1 MTTIGVDVGGTKIG
15 GVRLRDDRLEESTD
29 VPKPES
35 EVVEAVA
42 GVIGSLQTADT
53 TAVGL
58 GMAGLVRWPEGIFVW
73 GPHVPGVDLGLKAD
87 LTERLG
93 LPVVV
98 DNDANLAALAEV
110 RMGAARGRS
119 HVVMLTL
126 GTGIGCGLV
135 FAGTI
140 YRGHSFAGEAGHM
153 TMLPDG
159 PLCACGRRG
168 CWETLVSGSTL
179 DDAARRLGLV
189 GSSGRQ
195 PGGAELVAA
204 ALAGDV
210 AALAVVT
217 EAGHWLGRGIANIV
231 ALLDPE
237 VVVIG
242 GAVSAAG
249 DLLLNPARTSIASAL
264 EGAEHR
270 PPVDVVPAGLGP
282 RAGAIGA
289 ALLAQEATT

>member
-15 GVRLRDDRLEESTD
+15 GVRLGDEGLAESNE
-29 VPKPES
+29 VPKPNE

-42 GVIGSLQTADT
+42 ALIDSLRAPDT

-58 GMAGLVRWPEGIFVW
+58 GMAGLVRWPEGVFVW
-73 GPHVPGVDLGLKAD
+73 GPHVPGVDLPLKAD
-87 LTERLG
+87 LTARLE

-110 RMGAARGRS
+110 RMGAAQGFR

-126 GTGIGCGLV
+126 GTGIGCGLI
-135 FAGTI
+135 FGGAI

-168 CWETLVSGSTL
+168 CWETLVSGSSL
-179 DDAARRLGLV
+179 DDAARRLGLA
-189 GSSGRQ
+189 STAGRP

-204 ALAGDV
+204 ALAGDS

-217 EAGHWLGRGIANIV
+217 EAGHWLGRGISNIV

-249 DLLLNPARTSIASAL
+249 DLLLDPARTSIASAL

-270 PPVDVVPAGLGP
+270 PPVEVVPAGLGP

-289 ALLAQEATT
+289 ALLAQEVAT